1 MYASFTTGGSLLS
14 CVANPVLLMPT
25 IAAVHA
31 VLPALAP
38 IERAILEEMPDAR
51 VRHLL
56 DEGLSSEAERY
67 GGVTVACVERMMTV
81 LDLAIRAQADAVLL
95 SCTAYSTMVPQA
107 RERFP
112 GTPIYAVDQLMVE
125 RAVAQASR
133 IGVLATF
140 PAGLEQQRVMLQAE
154 AAARGKTIAI
164 EGSLHP
170 EAMAALRAGDA
181 ATHDKIVLDAL
192 PALADRNELVLLAQV
207 SMARVY
213 PQVPQRYADRVL
225 SSPQLA
231 VRALKA
237 SLTVS

>member
-14 CVANPVLLMPT
+14 PRANPVLLMPT
-25 IAAVHA
+25 IAVVHA

-38 IERAILEEMPDAR
+38 IERAILDEMPDAR

-67 GGVTVACVERMMTV
+67 GGVKAECVERMMTV
-81 LDLAIRAQADAVLL
+81 LDLAIRARADAVLL

-112 GTPIYAVDQLMVE
+112 KTPIYAVDQVMVE
-125 RAVAQASR
+125 RAVALAGR

-140 PAGLEQQRVMLQAE
+140 PAGLEQQRVMLESE
-154 AAARGKTIAI
+154 AAARGRSITID
-164 EGSLHP
+164 GSLHP

-181 ATHDKIVLDAL
+181 AKHDRIVLDAL

-213 PQVPQRYADRVL
+213 PQVPPQYANRVL

-231 VRALKA
+231 VRALKE
-237 SLTVS
+237 SLTAS